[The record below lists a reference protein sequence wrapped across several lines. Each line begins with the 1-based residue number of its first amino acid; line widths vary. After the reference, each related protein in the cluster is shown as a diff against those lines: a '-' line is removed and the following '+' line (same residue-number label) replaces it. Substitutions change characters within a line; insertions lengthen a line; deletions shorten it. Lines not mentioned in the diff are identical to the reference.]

1 MNDVLACQ
9 GAANE
14 YLRLF
19 WTAVAPDAAG
29 NARLSTAD
37 RSAKAARMAGYL
49 ARTPERVELV
59 VADAVAAGIERERV
73 EAALAP
79 TLAAVQAALDM
90 AR

>member
-1 MNDVLACQ
+1 MTDVLACQ

-37 RSAKAARMAGYL
+37 RSAKAVRMASYL

-79 TLAAVQAALDM
+79 TLVAVQAALDM
-90 AR
+90 AK